1 MNNDNFCRLPV
12 TSAQCIIGTEKN
24 PDAGILLNYD
34 DDDFSKGFS
43 QPKENFRALQKD
55 DTLQPFIPAKFLDF
69 QILWLMNLNE
79 LISSQSEVKE
89 LQLKDKLGHRNF
101 HENIKDVFETRTA
114 TIENTSYDFR
124 KTLILASEESNKV
137 ITNLNDKS
145 SKILSDRV

>member
-1 MNNDNFCRLPV
+1 MNIDNFCRLPV

-34 DDDFSKGFS
+34 DDDFSQGFC
-43 QPKENFRALQKD
+43 QPKENLRALQKD
-55 DTLQPFIPAKFLDF
+55 DILQHFISAKILDF

-79 LISSQSEVKE
+79 LISSESEVKE
-89 LQLKDKLGHRNF
+89 LHLKDKLGHRHF

-124 KTLILASEESNKV
+124 KTSILASEENNKV

-145 SKILSDRV
+145 SKILNDRV